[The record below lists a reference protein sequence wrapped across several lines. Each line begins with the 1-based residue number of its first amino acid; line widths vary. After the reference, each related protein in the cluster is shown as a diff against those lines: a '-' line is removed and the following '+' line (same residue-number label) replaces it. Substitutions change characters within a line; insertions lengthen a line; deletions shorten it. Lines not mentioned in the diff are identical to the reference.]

1 MTAGG
6 HHLPGPAVGTV
17 ALLVCVV
24 CGLYLLGVL
33 RLRRRGISWPPGRA
47 VSWILGA
54 GTVGVALAGP
64 IAQRAHHDFAGHMLV
79 HVLLGMLGPLLM
91 VLGSPVALALR
102 VLPVRAARAVSRVL
116 GSAPAAVLTN
126 PVVAGLLN
134 IGGLWVLYR
143 TGLYQAMHTDPAVH
157 ALVHAHV
164 FAAGY
169 LFSFAVLGRPDPAP
183 HRPAPHWRAAAL
195 VGAIAAHNVLAKS
208 LYADPPAG
216 VPPEQAQAGAQLM
229 YYAGA
234 PVELLL
240 IVLLCRSWLLPRRD
254 RGRRA
259 PLPA

>member
-1 MTAGG
+1 MTSTG
-6 HHLPGPAVGTV
+6 HHLLGPAAGTV
-17 ALLVCVV
+17 AFLVCVV
-24 CGLYLLGVL
+24 CGLYLFGMLV
-33 RLRRRGISWPPGRA
+33 LRRRDVYWPPARA

-102 VLPVRAARAVSRVL
+102 VLPVRAARVVSRVL

-126 PVVAGLLN
+126 PGVAALLN
-134 IGGLWVLYR
+134 IGGLWLLYR
-143 TGLYQAMHTDPAVH
+143 TGLYEAMHTDPAVY

-169 LFSFAVLGRPDPAP
+169 LFSFAVLGGPDPAP
-183 HRPAPHWRAAAL
+183 HRPAPPWRAAAL
-195 VGAIAAHNVLAKS
+195 VGAIATHNILAKS
-208 LYADPPAG
+208 LYAAPPG
-216 VPPEQAQAGAQLM
+216 SVPPEQAQAGAQLM

-240 IVLLCRSWLLPRRD
+240 IVLLCRPWLLPRRH
-254 RGRRA
+254 RTRSA
-259 PLPA
+259 PQPA